1 MILHRHIRFRA
12 SYSAVANRLM
22 STSVEPELLL
32 SQQRQVGIITLN
44 RPKALNSLNLQMCRD
59 IKRKLLDWHT
69 TEKSVGAFIV
79 KGAGGKSFCAGGDV
93 KSIYLEIVGMS
104 NEAKKDLGTGKR
116 GMLSSDFFRTEYEMN
131 YLLGTSTVPQVSI
144 WDGIVMGGGVGLS
157 VLGEFRIAT
166 EKSLFA
172 MPETAIGLFPDVGS
186 SAWLPHL
193 KGGQGL
199 YIGLT
204 GARLNAM
211 DLMVTGIATHYI
223 PSDKIAEVEKIMI
236 ETCSADPNKAR
247 EEVKAILAHHSCQI
261 TDPAIIN
268 KSDIVANKE
277 LINKCFSGVTT
288 IEDVI
293 ARLSAEAGSNA
304 WADKTLKTLNKMS
317 PNSLKITMQQLQQG
331 KDLDLKK
338 CLEMEF
344 KIVMN
349 CMKAPDFTEGIRAL
363 LIDKDNNPKWAK
375 KSIEDVKAEEIAAYF
390 TLSSDNELQL

>member
-1 MILHRHIRFRA
+1 
-12 SYSAVANRLM
+12 M
-22 STSVEPELLL
+22 SSSVEPELLL

-69 TEKSVGAFIV
+69 VNKSVGAFIV

-104 NEAKKDLGTGKR
+104 AAVKKDLGTGKR

-131 YLLGTSTVPQVSI
+131 YLLGTSNVPQVSI

-193 KGGQGL
+193 NGGQGL

-211 DLMVTGIATHYI
+211 DLIETGIATHFI
-223 PSDKIAEVEKIMI
+223 PSEKIAEVERIMI
-236 ETCSADPNKAR
+236 ETCSVDPNKAR
-247 EEVKAILAHHSCQI
+247 EEVKAILSQHSCQI
-261 TDPAIIN
+261 TDPGIIG

-277 LINKCFSGVTT
+277 LINKCFHGVAS
-288 IEDVI
+288 IEDI
-293 ARLSAEAGSNA
+293 FSRLSAEAGSSA

-317 PNSLKITMQQLQQG
+317 PNSLKITLRQLQDG
-331 KDLDLKK
+331 KKLDLKK

-363 LIDKDNNPKWAK
+363 LIDKDNNPNWTK
-375 KSIEDVKAEEIAAYF
+375 KSIQDVKETDVAAYF
-390 TLSSDNELQL
+390 TLSSHNELQL

>member
-1 MILHRHIRFRA
+1 MLAIRRLVRA
-12 SYSAVANRLM
+12 QSIRSM
-22 STSVEPELLL
+22 SSSVEPELLL
-32 SQQRQVGIITLN
+32 SQQKQVGIITLN

-69 TEKSVGAFIV
+69 VDKSVGAFIV
-79 KGAGGKSFCAGGDV
+79 KGVGGKSFCAGGDV

-104 NEAKKDLGTGKR
+104 AELKKDLGTGKR

-131 YLLGTSTVPQVSI
+131 YLLGTSNVPQVSI

-211 DLMVTGIATHYI
+211 DLIETGIATHYI
-223 PSDKIAEVEKIMI
+223 PSDKIPEVEKIMI
-236 ETCSADPNKAR
+236 ETCSVDPNKAR
-247 EEVKAILAHHSCQI
+247 EEVKVILSQHSCQI
-261 TDPAIIN
+261 TDPGIIS

-277 LINKCFSGVTT
+277 IINKCFSGVTS
-288 IEDVI
+288 IEDVFN
-293 ARLSAEAGSNA
+293 RLSVEASSNA

-317 PNSLKITMQQLQQG
+317 PNSLKITMRQLQDG
-331 KDLDLKK
+331 KNLDLKK

-344 KIVMN
+344 KVVMN

-363 LIDKDNNPKWAK
+363 LIDKDNNPNWSK
-375 KSIEDVKAEEIAAYF
+375 KSIQDVKDEDVAAYF